1 MGQLERQLVTR
12 HLSLVT
18 LAAAV
23 THWGRDGMDP
33 TTVGLIGLCI
43 LVLLLFSGL
52 PVGFVM
58 AIVGFVGFSYVISL
72 EAGLRIL
79 AKDVYTTFSSYSLT
93 VLPLFVFMGQIAF
106 HAGISRNLFRC
117 ARAILGGFR
126 GGMAMAT
133 VGACAGFSAICG
145 STNATAATMATIA
158 LPEMKRYDYSD
169 ELATGTVAA
178 AGSLGILIPPS
189 TIFVVYGIMTEQSI
203 GKLFAAGILPGILL
217 SILFIIA
224 IYVVVKLDPRKGPP
238 GPKVSLTEK
247 LKSLTGLIDML
258 ILFCLVMGGLFF
270 GFFTPTEGGA
280 IGALGTLV
288 LSVLRRMIKW
298 KGFLMAVYE
307 SLRISC
313 MVMFIVAGATVFA
326 HFLAV
331 TRIPYN
337 LAEWVSNLPLPAYGI
352 MSVIIFVY
360 LIGGCFMDAFG
371 MILLT
376 IPIFYPVILKLGY
389 DPIWFGVIIVLVTEM
404 GVITPPVGVN
414 VYVVSGVAKNVPLE
428 VIFRGVVPLLLAL
441 LVCCTLLVA
450 FPKIALILPGLLR

>member
-1 MGQLERQLVTR
+1 
-12 HLSLVT
+12 
-18 LAAAV
+18 
-23 THWGRDGMDP
+23 MDP
-33 TTVGLIGLCI
+33 STAGMIGLVV

-52 PVGFVM
+52 PVSFVM
-58 AIVGFVGFSYVISL
+58 ALVGFAGFSYVISM

-79 AKDVYTTFSSYSLT
+79 AKDIYTSFSSYSLT
-93 VLPLFVFMGQIAF
+93 VLPLFVFMGQLAF
-106 HAGISRNLFRC
+106 HAGISGKLFRC
-117 ARAILGGFR
+117 AHSILGSFR
-126 GGMAMAT
+126 GGLAMAT
-133 VGACAGFSAICG
+133 IGACAGFSAICG

-158 LPEMKRYDYSD
+158 LPEMKKYNYSD

-178 AGSLGILIPPS
+178 GGSLGILIPPS
-189 TIFVVYGIMTEQSI
+189 TIFIVYGIMTEQSI

-224 IYVVVKLDPRKGPP
+224 IWVVVRLDPRKGPP
-238 GPKVSLTEK
+238 GPKVDLKTK
-247 LKSLTGLIDML
+247 LLSLTGLIDMA
-258 ILFCLVMGGLFF
+258 ILFFLVMGGLFF

-280 IGALGTLV
+280 IGAFGTLLLAV
-288 LSVLRRMIKW
+288 VRNMINW
-298 KGFLMAVYE
+298 NGFKMAVYE

-313 MVMFIVAGATVFA
+313 MVMLIVAGATVFA

-337 LAEWVSNLPLPAYGI
+337 LAEWVSNLPLPPNGI
-352 MSVIIFVY
+352 MAIIIFVY

-376 IPIFYPVILKLGY
+376 IPIFYPVILKLGF
-389 DPIWFGVIIVLVTEM
+389 DPIWFGVVIVLVTEM

-428 VIFRGVVPLLLAL
+428 VIFRGIVPLLIAL
-441 LVCCTLLVA
+441 LVCCALLIA
-450 FPKIALILPGLLR
+450 FPQIPLFLPSLLR